1 LETSGQRGLSQE
13 KTNFAYMHI
22 GLRLEYLFGHIG
34 LSEVGIGIFKK
45 YGLRIKILFSNLA
58 YL

>member
-1 LETSGQRGLSQE
+1 V
-13 KTNFAYMHI
+13 AYLKRKLILHMHI

-34 LSEVGIGIFKK
+34 LSEVGTGICLK
-45 YGLRIKILFSNLA
+45 YDLRIKILFSNLA